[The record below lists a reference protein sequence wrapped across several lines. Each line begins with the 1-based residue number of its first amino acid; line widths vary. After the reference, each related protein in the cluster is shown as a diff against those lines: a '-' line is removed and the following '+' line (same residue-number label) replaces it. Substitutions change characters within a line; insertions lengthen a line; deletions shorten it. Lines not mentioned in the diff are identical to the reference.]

1 MDINAIQ
8 REVDKVRGSSF
19 AHKTD
24 PQLWSYQEL
33 SDRYYLNLEKLQ
45 PKVLVKYNKP
55 ANRACKLTQQQVNEI
70 RDRYIPHVFGKKR
83 LALEYGVS
91 PSVILRILKGKSW
104 KVYDDPD

>member
-8 REVDKVRGSSF
+8 TEVDKVSRVSF

-33 SDRYYLNLEKLQ
+33 SDRYYLTQEKLQ

-55 ANRACKLTQQQVNEI
+55 ANRICKLTQQQVNEI
-70 RDRYIPHVFGKKR
+70 RSRYIPHVYGKKR
-83 LALEYGVS
+83 LAIEYGVS

-104 KVYDDPD
+104 KVYDNSG